1 MTPTRTIQAP
11 RTIRRRR
18 KLITRILKQKKKN
31 YKKKTKNY
39 KKKNKKE
46 FFGKRGFVQE
56 SDIYGTITDPNVIWL
71 AHGDHIADET
81 AKLGV
86 AAIFRHGYE
95 KASGDYIEGIT
106 GLYKRQCTIT
116 LNVENTSGTETVI
129 TQVLAIN
136 TTIQSSIT
144 FNVANPVAV
153 RLIQTSVK
161 EASFT
166 HLRSIKFE
174 STASAYTMDF
184 TSMRMHYF
192 SEVQMK
198 MQNQSAVGTDNEADD
213 VNAIPIQGTHIEF
226 SSPFVFTKNSVK
238 ELPPGPGGSGSISAM
253 QQNIGMLTCRGNRL
267 QDDKLGL
274 GGQAS
279 ITENVPNVGYFTRVK
294 SSNNIKILP
303 GQLITRKSYLNG
315 SLPVEKFFEKV
326 RSGETP
332 PGLTVNSTGL
342 GKCNLYMFEKTMRS
356 TVANASVKVAF
367 EKQTL
372 CGFYITYNPKRPT
385 LFDYISV
392 TADDPLPAP

>member
-1 MTPTRTIQAP
+1 MTPTRVVAP
-11 RTIRRRR
+11 RTTRRRR
-18 KLITRILKQKKKN
+18 KLVTRILRKKKKN
-31 YKKKTKNY
+31 YKKTKNY

-56 SDIYGTITDPNVIWL
+56 SDIYGTITDPNVVWL
-71 AHGDHIADET
+71 AHGDHIPDET
-81 AKLGV
+81 AKLAC

-95 KASGDYIEGIT
+95 KASGDFIEGIT
-106 GLYKRQCTIT
+106 GLYKRPCTIT
-116 LNVENTSGTETVI
+116 LTVEDTSGGETVI
-129 TQVLAIN
+129 TQVLAQN
-136 TTIQSSIT
+136 TTILSSVL
-144 FNVANPVAV
+144 FNTGNPVAV
-153 RLIQTSVK
+153 RIIQLSVK
-161 EASFT
+161 TASFI

-184 TSMRMHYF
+184 TSMKMHYF

-226 SSPFVFTKNSVK
+226 SSPFVFTKNSVR
-238 ELPPGPGGSGSISAM
+238 ELPPGTGQSGTISAM

-274 GGQAS
+274 GGQGS

-294 SSNNIKILP
+294 SSNNIKIHP
-303 GQLITRKSYLNG
+303 GQLITRKSYMSG
-315 SLPVEKFFEKV
+315 SLPVEKFFERV
-326 RSGETP
+326 RSAETP

-372 CGFYITYNPKRPT
+372 CGFYVTYNPKRST

-392 TADDPLPAP
+392 TADDPPPQP